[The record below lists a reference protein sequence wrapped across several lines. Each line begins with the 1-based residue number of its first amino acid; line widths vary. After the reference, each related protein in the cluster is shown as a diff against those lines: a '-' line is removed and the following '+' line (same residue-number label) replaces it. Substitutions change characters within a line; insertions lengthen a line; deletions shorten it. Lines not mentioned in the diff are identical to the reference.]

1 MTSSTTEPAAGEPS
15 GEPST
20 SGQMFVVD
28 VADHGRFELRRGEE
42 VLGFADYRRLADGS
56 VEMPHTVISSAHR
69 GQGLG
74 DVLVGGAIEQLGD
87 VTIVPACWFV
97 ADYLERHPQRG

>member
-1 MTSSTTEPAAGEPS
+1 MTSSTTDPAAGEP
-15 GEPST
+15 T
-20 SGQMFVVD
+20 SDEMVVVD
-28 VADHGRFELRRGEE
+28 VAEHGRFELRRGDDL
-42 VLGFADYRRLADGS
+42 LGFADYRRLADGS

-97 ADYLERHPQRG
+97 ADYLERHPQSG

>member
-1 MTSSTTEPAAGEPS
+1 MTSSTTDPSAGDPTPAD
-15 GEPST
+15 
-20 SGQMFVVD
+20 MVVVD
-28 VADHGRFELRRGEE
+28 VAAHGRFELRRGDD
-42 VLGFADYRRLADGS
+42 VLGYADYRRLADGS
-56 VEMPHTVISSAHR
+56 VEMPHTVISPAHR

-97 ADYLERHPQRG
+97 ADYLERHAPTG